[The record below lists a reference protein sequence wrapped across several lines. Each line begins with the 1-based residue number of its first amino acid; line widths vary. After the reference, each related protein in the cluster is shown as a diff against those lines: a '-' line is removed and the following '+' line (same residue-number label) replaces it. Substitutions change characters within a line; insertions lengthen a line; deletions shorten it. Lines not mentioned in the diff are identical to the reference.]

1 MSQRKRE
8 PDSIENLMKS
18 FVKENNLTK
27 GMQKLQIEEIWTKL
41 MGAGVAAYTTQ
52 VQLQNKTLIVKLTS
66 SVLREELGYGKEKII
81 HFGASGYGHNYSSTA
96 RKSFKS
102 RHAKNI
108 KKGKLSAAY
117 WADKVKW

>member
-41 MGAGVAAYTTQ
+41 MGAGVALTNTSSTSE
-52 VQLQNKTLIVKLTS
+52 QNPHCKITS

-81 HFGASGYGHNYSSTA
+81 QMINEELGEKLVET
-96 RKSFKS
+96 
-102 RHAKNI
+102 HAGVNTQLLQPKI
-108 KKGKLSAAY
+108 EKIAIYQTYIAK
-117 WADKVKW
+117 